1 MPYQNLKDLP
11 EEVKALPRHG
21 QEIFRAAFNAAFEQY
36 EGDEEKAFAAA
47 CAAVKA
53 KYKKQGD
60 EWVAKGGDF
69 MDGKWI
75 EVFKTGTHT
84 DAAGDTRTWTE
95 EELDQIAQRYNPENH
110 EAPVVIGHPKD
121 NAPAWAWVEGL
132 KREGQVLL
140 AKLKQ
145 VVPEFADMVKKGL
158 FKKRSISLY
167 PDLTLRHIGF
177 LGAMPPAV
185 KGLSDIAFKEGEE
198 AIAYE
203 FDEWKDRTIG
213 DVFRRLREW
222 LIEKFDQD
230 TADRI
235 VPDWSIE
242 DIKTPPPQEAAQP
255 SMYKEAKTMSIK
267 EKIKSIFTKAIDDLP
282 DDLGGNSGAGTGA
295 QNYSETDIERIKK
308 EAEESGKKAAAL
320 EFAEREKTARKES
333 RKKEIKE
340 YCENLQK
347 EGKVIPAWMKMG
359 MAEFMGSLDGDEVI
373 EFAEGKKDSRL
384 EWFKKFLGELPKVIN
399 FKEVATRD
407 QDTGTGNA
415 GEKIQQYISEKL
427 KENKSWTYSMAFSEV
442 QKEHPDL
449 AKEYQQEITN
459 PAAV

>member
-1 MPYQNLKDLP
+1 MK
-11 EEVKALPRHG
+11 E
-21 QEIFRAAFNAAFEQY
+21 
-36 EGDEEKAFAAA
+36 
-47 CAAVKA
+47 
-53 KYKKQGD
+53 
-60 EWVAKGGDF
+60 
-69 MDGKWI
+69 KWI

-84 DAAGDTRTWTE
+84 DAAGKVKNWTE
-95 EELDQIAQRYNPENH
+95 EDLDQIVQKYNPAEH
-110 EAPVVIGHPKD
+110 EAPIVIGHPKD
-121 NAPAWAWVEGL
+121 NAPAFGWVEGL
-132 KREGQVLL
+132 KREGKVLL

-185 KGLSDIAFKEGEE
+185 KGLSDIAFKEDDG

-213 DVFRRLREW
+213 DIFRRLREW

-242 DIKTPPPQEAAQP
+242 DIKTPPSVEVAQP
-255 SMYKEAKTMSIK
+255 TLYKEANTMNLK
-267 EKIKSIFTKAIDDLP
+267 EKIKNMVTKAIDDLP
-282 DDLGGNSGAGTGA
+282 DDLGDNPTAGSGA
-295 QNYSETDIERIKK
+295 QNYSEADVERIKK
-308 EAEESGKKAAAL
+308 EAGEAGKKKAAL
-320 EFAEREKTARKES
+320 EFAEKEKAVRQET

-340 YCENLQK
+340 FCEAYVK
-347 EGKVIPAWMKMG
+347 DGKIIPAWIKMG
-359 MAEFMGSLDGDEVI
+359 MQEFMQSLDGEEVI

-399 FKEVATRD
+399 FKEVATRGN
-407 QDTGTGNA
+407 DTGDGDDA
-415 GEKIQQYISEKL
+415 AKREKL
-427 KENKSWTYSMAFSEV
+427 IANYMEKNDNTTYKEAVLAVAKEN
-442 QKEHPDL
+442 PDL
-449 AKEYQQEITN
+449 FKDR
-459 PAAV
+459 